1 MRRPRRPRP
10 SEGAPLSVLHL
21 THQGGAAGST
31 FSILELARAQRDAG
45 DRVLLGCRPDALL
58 AELAA
63 EAGLEVAPLAFAGT
77 GAAAADVARLVAERD
92 VDVVNSH
99 ASRDRAAC
107 RRARLTGRLPAA
119 LVMTRRQQPRSLP
132 PSVLVNALAADCT
145 VAVSASVRRALV
157 RRGAPPWRVRV
168 VPNGLDPA
176 RVDRPVPDA
185 ALAEAR
191 AAAGWAPE
199 RPTIGV
205 VSRRKDQAVLL
216 RALPLVAAPATVV
229 LLGIGPDA
237 ELEALAAA
245 APAHRVAFVPFRRD
259 VLPFLAL
266 FDVVALPTS
275 GEGLPRALLE
285 AMALGIPVV
294 ASRVGGTVDLVT
306 DGVDG
311 LLVPPRSPAGFARAL
326 PALLADPGRRKAL
339 GAAGRRT
346 VRERF
351 TLERTRRLTDA
362 VYRDALE
369 RRA

>member
-1 MRRPRRPRP
+1 
-10 SEGAPLSVLHL
+10 V
-21 THQGGAAGST
+21 
-31 FSILELARAQRDAG
+31 ELARAQCEAG
-45 DRVLLGCRPDALL
+45 HRVLVGCRPDSLL

-63 EAGLEVAPLAFAGT
+63 DAGLELVPVEFRRSAATAARIVAI
-77 GAAAADVARLVAERD
+77 VRERH

-99 ASRDRAAC
+99 AARDRAAC
-107 RRARLTGRLPAA
+107 RRARLAGHLPAA
-119 LVMTRRQQPRSLP
+119 LVMTRRQLPRSLA
-132 PSVLVNALAADCT
+132 PSVMVNTLAADCT

-157 RRGAPPWRVRV
+157 RRGALPWRVRV
-168 VPNGLDPA
+168 VPNGIDPD
-176 RVDRPVPDA
+176 RVDRRVTDA
-185 ALAEAR
+185 DRAEAR
-191 AAAGWAPE
+191 AASGWSAD

-216 RALPLVAAPATVV
+216 RALPLLPRPATVV

-237 ELEALAAA
+237 ELAGLAAA
-245 APAHRVAFVPFRRD
+245 ADPHRVAFVPFRRD
-259 VLPFLAL
+259 VLPFLVS
-266 FDVVALPTS
+266 FDVVVLPTS
-275 GEGLPRALLE
+275 GEGLPRTLLE

-311 LLVPPRSPAGFARAL
+311 VLVPPRSPGAFARAL
-326 PALLADPGRRKAL
+326 AALLADPERRAML

-351 TLERTRRLTDA
+351 TLERTRRLTDDA
-362 VYRDALE
+362 YRAALE

>member
-1 MRRPRRPRP
+1 MHRPPP
-10 SEGAPLSVLHL
+10 PPEGAPLCVLHL
-21 THQGGAAGST
+21 AHPGDGAGST
-31 FSILELARAQRDAG
+31 LSVAELARAQRDAG
-45 DRVLLGCRPDALL
+45 HRVLIGCRPGALL
-58 AELAA
+58 ADLAAAAGIEVVAVGFARGDRPAARIAALAA
-63 EAGLEVAPLAFAGT
+63 E
-77 GAAAADVARLVAERD
+77 RR

-107 RRARLTGRLPAA
+107 RRARLAGLLPAA
-119 LVMTRRQQPRSLP
+119 LVMTRRQPPRSLP
-132 PSVLVNALAADCT
+132 LSVVMNGFAADCT

-168 VPNGLDPA
+168 VPNGIDPA
-176 RVDRPVPDA
+176 TVDRRVDGA
-185 ALAEAR
+185 ALAEAGT
-191 AAAGWAPE
+191 AALWSPD

-205 VSRRKDQAVLL
+205 VSRRKEQAVLL
-216 RALPLVAAPATVV
+216 RALPLLPRAVTVV
-229 LLGIGPDA
+229 LLGIGPDP
-237 ELEALAAA
+237 ELAALAAA
-245 APAHRVAFVPFRRD
+245 AAPHRVAFVPFRRD
-259 VLPFLAL
+259 VLPFYAL
-266 FDVVALPTS
+266 FDVAVLPTA

-311 LLVPPRSPAGFARAL
+311 LLVAPRAPEAFARAL
-326 PALLADPGRRKAL
+326 AALLAEPARRAAL

-351 TLERTRRLTDA
+351 TLERTRRLTDDA
-362 VYRDALE
+362 YRAALR

>member
-1 MRRPRRPRP
+1 
-10 SEGAPLSVLHL
+10 V
-21 THQGGAAGST
+21 
-31 FSILELARAQRDAG
+31 ELARAQHEAG
-45 DRVLLGCRPDALL
+45 DRVLIGCRPDSLL
-58 AELAA
+58 AELATA
-63 EAGLEVAPLAFAGT
+63 AGVEVVPTDFARVGR
-77 GAAAADVARLVAERD
+77 AAARIVALVAERE

-107 RRARLTGRLPAA
+107 RRARLAGRLPAA
-119 LVMTRRQQPRSLP
+119 LVMTRRQLPRSLP
-132 PSVLVNALAADCT
+132 PSVVVNSLAADCT
-145 VAVSASVRRALV
+145 VAVSASVRRALL
-157 RRGAPPWRVRV
+157 RRGALPWRVRV
-168 VPNGLDPA
+168 VPNGVDPA
-176 RVDRPVPDA
+176 RVDRPVGEA

-191 AAAGWAPE
+191 AASGWSPD

-216 RALPLVAAPATVV
+216 RALPLLPRPTTVV

-237 ELEALAAA
+237 ELQALATAA
-245 APAHRVAFVPFRRD
+245 TSHRVAFVPFRRE

-266 FDVVALPTS
+266 FDVAVLPTS

-294 ASRVGGTVDLVT
+294 ASRVGGTVDLVA

-311 LLVPPRSPAGFARAL
+311 LLVPPRSPAALARAL
-326 PALLADPGRRKAL
+326 AALLADPGRRAAL
-339 GAAGRRT
+339 GAAGRHA

-351 TLERTRRLTDA
+351 TLERTRRLTDDA
-362 VYRDALE
+362 YRAALG

>member
-1 MRRPRRPRP
+1 VRRLPHPP
-10 SEGAPLSVLHL
+10 EGAPLAVLHL
-21 THQGGAAGST
+21 THQGDGAGST
-31 FSILELARAQRDAG
+31 FSIVELAHAQREAG
-45 DRVLLGCRPDALL
+45 ARVLVGCRPGSLL

-63 EAGLEVAPLAFAGT
+63 AAGLELVPSDFTRIGR
-77 GAAAADVARLVAERD
+77 AAAGIAQVVAERG
-92 VDVVNSH
+92 VHVVNSH

-107 RRARLTGRLPAA
+107 RRARLAGRLPAA
-119 LVMTRRQQPRSLP
+119 LVMTRRQLPRSLP
-132 PSVLVNALAADCT
+132 ASVVINSLAADCT

-157 RRGAPPWRVRV
+157 RRGALPWRVRV
-168 VPNGLDPA
+168 VPNGIDPA
-176 RVDRPVPDA
+176 RVDRPVGEA

-191 AAAGWAPE
+191 AASGWSPD

-216 RALPLVAAPATVV
+216 RALPLLPRAVTVV

-237 ELEALAAA
+237 ELQALAAA
-245 APAHRVAFVPFRRD
+245 AGAHRVVFVPFRRE

-266 FDVVALPTS
+266 FDVAALPTS

-311 LLVPPRSPAGFARAL
+311 VLVPPRSPAAFARAL
-326 PALLADPGRRKAL
+326 AALLADPGRRAAL

-351 TLERTRRLTDA
+351 TLDRTRSLTDDA
-362 VYRDALE
+362 YRAAL
-369 RRA
+369 RRRT

>member
-1 MRRPRRPRP
+1 
-10 SEGAPLSVLHL
+10 VLHL
-21 THQGGAAGST
+21 THQGEGAGST
-31 FSILELARAQRDAG
+31 LSILELARAQREAG
-45 DRVLLGCRPDALL
+45 DRVLVGCRPGSLL

-63 EAGLEVAPLAFAGT
+63 EAGLAVEPVEFRGT
-77 GAAAADVARLVAERD
+77 RTAAARVAELAQRHR

-99 ASRDRAAC
+99 AARDRAAC
-107 RRARLTGRLPAA
+107 RRARLARRLPAA
-119 LVMTRRQQPRSLP
+119 LVMTRRQLPRSLP
-132 PSVLVNALAADCT
+132 PSVLVNSLAADCT

-157 RRGAPPWRVRV
+157 HRGALPWRVRV
-168 VPNGLDPA
+168 VPNGIDPK
-176 RVDRPVPDA
+176 RVDGPVSYA

-191 AAAGWAPE
+191 AVSGWDPG

-216 RALPLVAAPATVV
+216 RGLPLLPRPATVV
-229 LLGIGPDA
+229 LLGIGPDP
-237 ELEALAAA
+237 ELLALAAA
-245 APAHRVAFVPFRRD
+245 APAHRVAFIPFRRD
-259 VLPFLAL
+259 VVPFLSL
-266 FDVVALPTS
+266 FDVVVLPTS

-311 LLVPPRSPAGFARAL
+311 VLVPPRSSAGFARAL
-326 PALLADPGRRKAL
+326 AALLADEGRRAAL
-339 GAAGRRT
+339 GDAGRRA

-362 VYRDALE
+362 AYRAALG